1 MNNSLKKLVV
11 FYLNNTINLRPH
23 QHSLRYFIP
32 TKWRSYHDHG
42 SCVVSSP
49 NVYYLLAGAVWS
61 LNFVC
66 YVVGPHFIV
75 LLLCIVRKKIRPN
88 FEEPTHL
95 FSLLST
101 KPAGS
106 FSILSSQRRQD
117 VFLHSFLESSFHSH
131 MLLQVTLALSLGPS
145 SIFVEIGRPMELTSV
160 AYFIVLWATQVH

>member
-1 MNNSLKKLVV
+1 M
-11 FYLNNTINLRPH
+11 TMDP
-23 QHSLRYFIP
+23 
-32 TKWRSYHDHG
+32 
-42 SCVVSSP
+42 VSS
-49 NVYYLLAGAVWS
+49 VYPMYITCWLVLFG
-61 LNFVC
+61 LNFIC

-75 LLLCIVRKKIRPN
+75 LLLYIVRKKIRPN

-106 FSILSSQRRQD
+106 FSILSSQRRQDD

-145 SIFVEIGRPMELTSV
+145 SIFVEIGRPMELTSL